1 MNKRKTSQRDRSS
14 KQKSLL
20 DVLDEETR
28 RAYAAVS
35 AMEPQYKIAC
45 WFPHEQQDLQM
56 ASPMGWYTQGIH
68 EASRIVLLASTF
80 PADIRE
86 IFTPLPMVIGF
97 RQKGFIWPALIPIQ
111 TDSLDEVVRYFPS
124 QFQIFFSTS
133 AAVADKV
140 DAVRGALPF
149 PTLHASSVKGAG
161 RTPFE
166 SLTANQTIP
175 LLAAHFR
182 RVLDVM
188 AESANDADF
197 VRQARTA
204 ISGSP
209 LRRLTKHPL
218 AVGHHNLTSPNEFA
232 LAAFGWKF
240 TRQDAISAPITDPE
254 EGRVQ
259 RYVARICAAADAVF
273 DARAALTA
281 RLPSRLVDSRYVL
294 AVASMYWGYF
304 KNWRN
309 FPKEMDAPDAREQLK
324 KALADTVQAVTYFG
338 SVEVDENRRPSAG
351 PLYMLIRTLYARDMA
366 AFTAALTMLSTATLC
381 PVLRLEP
388 RLNQIRGELKILGH
402 CVREESSHRFD
413 WKTSRLVAALG
424 DKMRT
429 LIDPEFLARIDAVEP
444 LGFIEGM
451 KLVSDLPLELLP
463 TNGMPLALRYDVSR
477 LPPVPGNLF
486 WQACMAQPM
495 MLPLSAFDEVLIV
508 RSFAATDPLR
518 DLLETSF
525 QSMVKPGR
533 VRRVGYRFVDVQ
545 TEDEFVAA
553 VQSAKGAVLIFDGH
567 GRYDDQLGMGTLVV
581 GGKSLNVWDLKKT
594 LTFPPIVMFSA
605 CDTQPIDGSHSS
617 VATAA
622 FALGARAVLGTLFKV
637 NGIAAAIFCARMLLR
652 LDQFLDASVTARSH
666 VTWREV
672 VSGMLRMA
680 YVNEVAR
687 QLNTVCK
694 LGLSEL
700 RLGRIQ
706 LKTNTAI
713 NARDA
718 SWHDVFLDELAKATR
733 RDRQEVVTAIRQY
746 CGLPDA
752 LKYVQLGT
760 PERIVIVREDP
771 RETFSR
777 DVQAWEASNGGP
789 PALA

>member
-1 MNKRKTSQRDRSS
+1 MKKRKTPQRDRPS
-14 KQKSLL
+14 KQTSLL
-20 DVLDEETR
+20 DALDEETR

-86 IFTPLPMVIGF
+86 IFTPLSTVIGF
-97 RQKGFIWPALIPIQ
+97 RLKGFIWPALIPIQ
-111 TDSLDEVVRYFPS
+111 TDSLAEAVNFFPS
-124 QFQIFFSTS
+124 WFQIFLTTS
-133 AAVADKV
+133 AVVADKV
-140 DAVRGALPF
+140 DTVRRSLPF
-149 PTLHASSVKGAG
+149 PTLHASSIKGAG
-161 RTPFE
+161 RTPFS
-166 SLTANQTIP
+166 SLTIP

-182 RVLDVM
+182 RVLDTM
-188 AESANDADF
+188 AASADDADF

-240 TRQDAISAPITDPE
+240 TRQDAVSAPITDPE

-273 DARAALTA
+273 DARASLTEH
-281 RLPSRLVDSRYVL
+281 LPSRLVDSRYVL

-304 KNWRN
+304 KSWRDY
-309 FPKEMDAPDAREQLK
+309 PKEMDTPDAREQLK

-338 SVEVDENRRPSAG
+338 TIEVDEGRRPSAG
-351 PLYMLIRTLYARDMA
+351 PLYMFIRTLYARDMA

-402 CVREESSHRFD
+402 CVREESRHRFG

-429 LIDPEFLARIDAVEP
+429 LVAPEFLARIDAVEP

-451 KLVSDLPLELLP
+451 KLVSDIPLELLP
-463 TNGMPLALRYDVSR
+463 TNGVPLSLRFDVSR

-486 WQACMAQPM
+486 WQECMVQPM
-495 MLPLSAFDEVLIV
+495 TISLSAFDEVLIV
-508 RSFAATDPLR
+508 RSFTATDPLR
-518 DLLETSF
+518 DLLEISF
-525 QSMVKPGR
+525 KSMVKHGR

-545 TEDEFVAA
+545 TEEEFIAA
-553 VQSAKGAVLIFDGH
+553 VQSSKGAVLIFDGH
-567 GRYDDQLGMGTLVV
+567 GRYDDELGMGTLVV
-581 GGKSLNVWDLKKT
+581 GGKPLNVWDLKKT

-652 LDQFLDASVTARSH
+652 LDQFLEIAVSARSH

-694 LGLSEL
+694 LELSEL
-700 RLGRIQ
+700 CLGRIQ

-713 NARDA
+713 NARQA
-718 SWHDVFLDELAKATR
+718 NWHDVFLDELAKAAR
-733 RDRQEVVTAIRQY
+733 RDRHQVVTAIRQY

-771 RETFSR
+771 HETFSR
-777 DVQAWEASNGGP
+777 GVQAWEARNGGP
-789 PALA
+789 PAHA